1 MALSVSDLV
10 LMVMMP
16 VAGKLVSIMDARLMV
31 AIGFLATSLG
41 LYNMTRLDLN
51 VSFGHIVMWRVFQ
64 VLGLSFIFIPISTL
78 NYVGVPKG
86 KNNQISSFSNF
97 ARNFGGSM
105 GTALLTTFLVRTQQ
119 THQTTLAANFIPGSI
134 GYENFL
140 AQTKSAFMA
149 AGQTAGQAKAAATGY
164 AYQQLLRQSSMLSY
178 QNAFWVLSIVAAV
191 LVPWPFVMRK
201 PPKRKKQ
208 AAEPVGH

>member
-31 AIGFLATSLG
+31 AMGFLATSLG

-51 VSFGHIVMWRVFQ
+51 VSFGHIVLWRVFQ

-78 NYVGVPKG
+78 NYVGVPTG

-105 GTALLTTFLVRTQQ
+105 GTALLTTFLTRTQQ
-119 THQTTLAANFIPGSI
+119 THQSSLAANFIPGSI
-134 GYENFL
+134 AYENFL
-140 AQTKSAFMA
+140 AQTRNALM
-149 AGQTAGQAKAAATGY
+149 TAGQSTAQATAGATGY

-178 QNAFWVLSIVAAV
+178 QNAFWVLSIIAAV
-191 LVPWPFVMRK
+191 LVPWPFIMRRPPPRKK
-201 PPKRKKQ
+201 PPSE
-208 AAEPVGH
+208 AMGH

>member
-1 MALSVSDLV
+1 
-10 LMVMMP
+10 
-16 VAGKLVSIMDARLMV
+16 
-31 AIGFLATSLG
+31 
-41 LYNMTRLDLN
+41 MTRLDLN

-105 GTALLTTFLVRTQQ
+105 GTALLTTFLTRTQQ
-119 THQTTLAANFIPGSI
+119 THQSSLAANFIPGSP

-140 AQTKSAFMA
+140 AQTRNALIA
-149 AGQTAGQAKAAATGY
+149 AGQSTAEATAGATGY

-178 QNAFWVLSIVAAV
+178 QNAFWVLSIIAAV
-191 LVPWPFVMRK
+191 LVPWPFVMRR
-201 PPKRKKQ
+201 PPKRKKKP
-208 AAEPVGH
+208 EEVPGH